1 MTETTLDICPRCQQ
15 RFLRALYSGDFE
27 HKCFG
32 DTTLANESVFV
43 IGNWTDYT
51 GSDTNVQ
58 NPMLQGQ
65 DNTLFG
71 TRAWIEGQKFNNRD
85 SRGYPTDRFRSRQHF
100 EMISEKNF
108 KKKEMHSPSNPEEYK
123 EKV

>member
-71 TRAWIEGQKFNNRD
+71 TRAWIEGQKFQNRD
-85 SRGYPTDRFRSRQHF
+85 SRGFPVDRFRSRQHIESIPESF
-100 EMISEKNF
+100 F
-108 KKKEMHSPSNPEEYK
+108 KKADVKDTKDPEFYE
-123 EKV
+123 E